1 MCGINRA
8 HFVFHNSTRVCSAI
22 TKVSIH
28 GAERVDVC
36 TQFEA
41 SPADNS
47 GFVGFTQLRVTTDR
61 VGPDA
66 RPGFFVQ
73 RAAGDQQLAQLV
85 KYPARESG
93 MQGGCGGMRR
103 IFFQR
108 SAGLV
113 LLIQ

>member
-8 HFVFHNSTRVCSAI
+8 YFVFNYSTRVCSAI
-22 TKVSIH
+22 TKVSVY
-28 GAERVDVC
+28 GAEQVDVC

-41 SPADNS
+41 SPANNS
-47 GFVGFTQLRVTTDR
+47 GFVGFTQLRVTADR
-61 VGPDA
+61 VGPDTW
-66 RPGFFVQ
+66 PGFFVQ
-73 RAAGDQQLAQLV
+73 RAAGDQQLALLV

-108 SAGLV
+108 SARLV

>member
-8 HFVFHNSTRVCSAI
+8 YFVFHYSTRIRGAI
-22 TKVSIH
+22 TKISIH

-47 GFVGFTQLRVTTDR
+47 GFGGFTQLRMTADR

-66 RPGFFVQ
+66 WPGFFVQ
-73 RAAGDQQLAQLV
+73 LTAGDQQLTLLV
-85 KYPARESG
+85 KYPA
-93 MQGGCGGMRR
+93 
-103 IFFQR
+103 
-108 SAGLV
+108 
-113 LLIQ
+113 